1 MMEAFPA
8 FFPLA
13 GARVVIAGDGEGADA
28 KARLLKGSPATVARV
43 RGAAVLAAESYAG
56 AVLAF
61 VASPSL
67 EVCEAG
73 ARAARAAGTPV
84 NVVDHPDLCD
94 FHTPAIV
101 DRGSVVA
108 AIGTAGAAP
117 IVAALLR
124 AELEARV
131 PAGLGR
137 LAGLFGRMRPE
148 IVAAFPELAQRRG
161 FLRALLAGPVAEAA
175 DQGDMAAAE
184 ASLRAEIARGVSALG
199 QLWLIAAPAAR
210 DLLSLRAAR
219 ALAEAEL
226 LVLGD
231 GVDAAIVALARR
243 DAPQR
248 PLADVDAAFLAREAA
263 AGQQTVVL
271 ASAQTL
277 TRLGEGLHALAAPY
291 RRLDPA
297 RDA

>member
-1 MMEAFPA
+1 
-8 FFPLA
+8 
-13 GARVVIAGDGEGADA
+13 
-28 KARLLKGSPATVARV
+28 
-43 RGAAVLAAESYAG
+43 
-56 AVLAF
+56 
-61 VASPSL
+61 
-67 EVCEAG
+67 
-73 ARAARAAGTPV
+73 
-84 NVVDHPDLCD
+84 
-94 FHTPAIV
+94 
-101 DRGSVVA
+101 
-108 AIGTAGAAP
+108 
-117 IVAALLR
+117 
-124 AELEARV
+124 V
-131 PAGLGR
+131 P
-137 LAGLFGRMRPE
+137 
-148 IVAAFPELAQRRG
+148 
-161 FLRALLAGPVAEAA
+161 
-175 DQGDMAAAE
+175 
-184 ASLRAEIARGVSALG
+184 
-199 QLWLIAAPAAR
+199 IAATTDPRSTMAGVWKSQRSGWSTTLTGVPAAR

>member
-1 MMEAFPA
+1 MEAFPA

-13 GARVVIAGDGEGADA
+13 GARVVIAGEGEGADA
-28 KARLLKGSPATVARV
+28 KARLLKGSPASIQRL
-43 RGAAVLAAESYAG
+43 RGDAALAAENYAG
-56 AVLAF
+56 ALIAF
-61 VASPSL
+61 VASPRRAF
-67 EVCEAG
+67 CEAA
-73 ARAARAAGTPV
+73 ARAARAAGAPV

-101 DRGSVVA
+101 DRGQVVA

-124 AELEARV
+124 AELEARIPV
-131 PAGLGR
+131 GLGR

-148 IVAAFPELAQRRG
+148 IVAAFPDLAQRRG

-175 DQGDMAAAE
+175 DRDDLPAAE
-184 ASLRAEIARGVSALG
+184 ALLRAEIARGVAALG
-199 QLWLIAAPAAR
+199 EVWLIATPPAR

-219 ALAEAEL
+219 ALAEAET

-231 GVDAAIVALARR
+231 GVDPAVVALARR
-243 DAPQR
+243 DAAQR
-248 PLADVDAAFLAREAA
+248 ELVGIDAAFLAREAA
-263 AGQQTVVL
+263 EGRQTVVL
-271 ASAQTL
+271 AAAA
-277 TRLGEGLHALAAPY
+277 ALAPLAEALARLRAPH

-297 RDA
+297 PDA